1 MNDLPFKYGNK
12 ITCDKGCNEVLVNQH
27 FLDCPLVNS
36 KKNEVDEYKKI
47 LNGSMDEKIITLRK
61 FQEEQKQRK
70 KTLWDSVSIY

>member
-1 MNDLPFKYGNK
+1 LD
-12 ITCDKGCNEVLVNQH
+12 NQH

-36 KKNEVDEYKKI
+36 KKNEVNEYKKI

-70 KTLWDSVSIY
+70 KTLWVSVIVY